1 MLQLKNMYKTLGDF
15 KLTDINLEV
24 NKGEYFVILGPT
36 GTGKTV
42 IFEIIAGMYHSDQ
55 GEIFYNGEDY
65 QKLLP
70 EDRKVGFVYQDYA
83 LFPHMTVREN
93 IEYGIHGKLTD
104 NDKEKV
110 EMLIDLL
117 NIRHLLERYP
127 ATLSGGEQQRTA
139 IARALVTDP
148 EILLLDEP
156 LSSLDPQTT
165 ENFQR
170 ELKDLHKKLGTTT
183 LHITHDFRVALF
195 LADRIGVMH
204 DGKIIQ
210 IGTPEEVFRT
220 PKSVFVANFVGM
232 ENIYQGY
239 LKDNV
244 VKLDEGIEIEV
255 VIDSRDEE
263 EIYLAI
269 RPENIILAKERV
281 ESSARNVFEGKIL
294 HIIDQGALYK
304 ITIDIGVLVNVFIT
318 GQSYQE
324 LNYKIGD
331 KTWIVF
337 KASAVH
343 VF

>member
-1 MLQLKNMYKTLGDF
+1 MLQLKNMYKTLGEF

-42 IFEIIAGMYHSDQ
+42 IFEIIAGMYHSDRGQ
-55 GEIFYNGEDY
+55 VLYNGDNYEE
-65 QKLLP
+65 LLP

-93 IEYGIHGKLTD
+93 IEYGVH
-104 NDKEKV
+104 DKISRKEEEKV

-117 NIRHLLERYP
+117 NIRHLLDRYP
-127 ATLSGGEQQRTA
+127 STLSGGEQQRTA
-139 IARALVTDP
+139 IARALVTEP

-170 ELKDLHKKLGTTT
+170 ELKKIHERLNTTT

-210 IGTPEEVFRT
+210 IGKPEEVFRT
-220 PKSVFVANFVGM
+220 PKSVFVADFVGM
-232 ENIYQGY
+232 ENIYKGY
-239 LKDNV
+239 LKGNTV
-244 VKLDEGIEIEV
+244 RLDEGLEIEV
-255 VIDSRDEE
+255 VTDKRDNED
-263 EIYLAI
+263 IYIAI
-269 RPENIILAKERV
+269 RPENVILSKKKL
-281 ESSARNVFEGKIL
+281 ESSARNVFEGELL
-294 HIIDQGALYK
+294 HVIDQGALYK
-304 ITIDIGVLVNVFIT
+304 ITVDIGVVVNVFIT
-318 GQSYQE
+318 NQSYQE
-324 LNYKIGD
+324 LNYQIGD
-331 KTWIVF
+331 ITWVAF